1 MRRSDVAS
9 DHYRLLVS
17 KMKLKLRKH
26 WTTGEIAFKRFN
38 TAFSRDADKLNEF
51 KKSLNNNRFHV
62 LQDLLQEDE
71 TTMEGNLRWVKATL
85 TPTC

>member
-1 MRRSDVAS
+1 MRRADVAA
-9 DHYRLLVS
+9 DHYRLVVA

-26 WTTGEIAFKRFN
+26 WTTGETAFKRFN
-38 TAFSRDADKLNEF
+38 TAFSRDADKLNGF
-51 KKSLNNNRFHV
+51 KKALNNNSFQA

-71 TTMEGNLRWVKATL
+71 TTMEGNLRWIKTIL